1 MIRVLKC
8 IWFAL
13 IVNPVVNI
21 VLGLNVRRP
30 ELLPKR
36 GPAILVANHNSHLDT
51 AVLMSLFPLRML
63 KHLRPVAGADY
74 FLRNR
79 WLAWFALNIMGI
91 IPIRREAFG
100 AHEHPLAPCVAALE
114 RNDILIL
121 FPEGSRG
128 EPEKL
133 SAFKTGVAHLAKC
146 RPDVPVI
153 PILLHGLGKA
163 LPKGEGLLVPCF
175 CDVLVGASMSWT
187 GDKQRFMV
195 DLESRFQELLAELHA
210 IQHGTIDED
219 TDQP

>member
-1 MIRVLKC
+1 MIRFLKC

-13 IVNPVVNI
+13 VVTPVVNI

-30 ELLPKR
+30 ELLPKK

-63 KHLRPVAGADY
+63 HQLRPVAGADY

-79 WLAWFALNIMGI
+79 LLAWFAMNVMGI
-91 IPIRREAFG
+91 IPIKRSSFG
-100 AHEHPLAPCVAALE
+100 VQEHPLEPCTKAID
-114 RNDILIL
+114 RGDILIL

-133 SAFKTGVAHLAKC
+133 SAFKTGVAHLAKG

-153 PILLHGLGKA
+153 PVLLHGLGKA

-175 CDVLVGASMSWT
+175 CDVLVGTSMTWT
-187 GDKQRFMV
+187 GNKQGFMV

-219 TDQP
+219 IDQP